1 MYIIYENNMSPQT
14 PDSLACFDH
23 FVDARKD
30 TLEQWVFLLF
40 LTKKKTYFKGCKSW
54 YCSSDDGTIHASFK
68 KTRTQSDAQVIHLVN
83 HVEFKKTQ

>member
-40 LTKKKTYFKGCKSW
+40 LTKKKRILK
-54 YCSSDDGTIHASFK
+54 
-68 KTRTQSDAQVIHLVN
+68 DAKVGIVLVMMAPFMHHLKRRV
-83 HVEFKKTQ
+83 HKVMHK